1 MTVHIVDRVHGHD
14 GARAI
19 RVEGG
24 RIVEIGTTKT
34 TTDADTIVH
43 QGVMLPGLRDSHIHP
58 LALAA
63 AGSRLDVS
71 HVRSIAELVS
81 ELRTRVDQTAV
92 SAPILAIGLDD
103 ERLAEGRMPTA
114 GELDL
119 GVGARPALVYRH
131 CSHVASA
138 SSAALEAAG
147 IGTNTE
153 DPVGGRIRRN
163 ADGSAHGILEEAGI
177 GAVASVLT
185 ARGGAPDTATLLSV
199 LGGLR
204 RRGVVAIDA
213 MAGVAGSMW
222 CVGGDEVDSLIALG
236 RASPVAI
243 DVYVICET
251 AAQLRSAATRLEAA
265 EGPIRFAG
273 WKGFADGSLGGRTAA
288 LRSPYSDD
296 ASTSGILVGDRL
308 EEMAEAAVELGGR
321 VAIHAIG
328 DRAVERSLEVAAAL
342 EAGKVRVEHAS
353 VADPDQVARMA
364 EQGVIASI
372 QPSFA
377 TADAAWIER
386 RLGSERAAWAYPF
399 ADMRTA
405 GIEMRG
411 GSDAPIESSDPFVGI
426 GDVCRPSGQALDPV
440 SGLDLYAAH
449 PLVVG
454 APATFLI
461 CDHHPSEVDV
471 GEISAI
477 SVREVWIEDRRVE

>member
-1 MTVHIVDRVHGHD
+1 VTVHVVDRVHGHA
-14 GARAI
+14 GAGAI

-34 TTDADTIVH
+34 PSDAGTVVH
-43 QGVMLPGLRDSHIHP
+43 RGVMLPGLRDSHIHP

-71 HVRSIAELVS
+71 HVSSIAELVS
-81 ELRTRVDQTAV
+81 ELRTRVDRTGP
-92 SAPILAIGLDD
+92 STPIIATGLDD
-103 ERLAEGRMPTA
+103 ERLEEGRMPTA
-114 GELDL
+114 GELDV
-119 GVGARPALVYRH
+119 GVGDRPALVYRH
-131 CSHVASA
+131 CSHVATA
-138 SSAALEAAG
+138 SSAALAAG
-147 IGTNTE
+147 GIGRNTE

-163 ADGSAHGILEEAGI
+163 ADGSVNGVLEESGI
-177 GAVASVLT
+177 GAVASALT
-185 ARGGAPDTATLLSV
+185 ARLGAPDTATLVSI

-204 RRGVVAIDA
+204 RRGIVAIDA

-251 AAQLRSAATRLEAA
+251 ADQLQSAATRLEMA

-296 ASTSGILVGDRL
+296 DSTSGILVGDRL
-308 EEMAEAAVELGGR
+308 EAMAAAAVERGGG

-328 DRAVERSLEVAAAL
+328 DRAVDRCLEVAATL
-342 EAGKVRVEHAS
+342 DAGSVRVEHAS

-364 EQGVIASI
+364 ELGVIASI

-377 TADAAWIER
+377 TSDASWIER

-426 GDVCRPSGQALDPV
+426 GDACRPSDQALDPV
-440 SGLDLYAAH
+440 SGIDLYAAH

-454 APATFLI
+454 SPATFLI

-471 GEISAI
+471 DEISAI
-477 SVREVWIEDRRVE
+477 SVREAWIEGRRVE